1 MGKAHLE
8 SLELQRKDY
17 VRARAFA
24 MAQRSSLYA
33 RDELEMA
40 VMRIRIRHPN
50 EPVAPHEEAFKLQ
63 PPEVPVRNKVC
74 DCILQQTLAHANHG
88 HILALQPSKIPTN
101 GA

>member
-1 MGKAHLE
+1 MSAHGP
-8 SLELQRKDY
+8 LQWHSGP
-17 VRARAFA
+17 AF
-24 MAQRSSLYA
+24 MHVMR
-33 RDELEMA
+33 LEMA